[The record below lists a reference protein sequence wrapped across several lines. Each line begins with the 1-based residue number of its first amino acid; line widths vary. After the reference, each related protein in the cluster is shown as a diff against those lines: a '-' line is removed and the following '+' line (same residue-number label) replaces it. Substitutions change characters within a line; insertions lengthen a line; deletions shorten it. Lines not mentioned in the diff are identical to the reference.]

1 MKTKCQVP
9 DNNEKEK
16 QKKSKLNCDWR
27 SEKDPESLTVLKF
40 YVYKNAENY

>member
-27 SEKDPESLTVLKF
+27 SEKDPEPLTL
-40 YVYKNAENY
+40 